1 MHIRKQFSV
10 RFSVQINNIPAT
22 WVDLTPTV
30 VSILVAVSIPAEVS
44 IPAAVSQYQAQSI
57 GAGIGGTN
65 DTKTDTGIDT
75 RQVSSPSL
83 DAMLRFF
90 SKRYDQLH
98 AGGRTRGNFG
108 HAFSKNFK
116 ICFLQGW

>member
-22 WVDLTPTV
+22 WVELTPTV
-30 VSILVAVSIPAEVS
+30 VSILVAVS

-83 DAMLRFF
+83 IVTD
-90 SKRYDQLH
+90 
-98 AGGRTRGNFG
+98 
-108 HAFSKNFK
+108 
-116 ICFLQGW
+116 